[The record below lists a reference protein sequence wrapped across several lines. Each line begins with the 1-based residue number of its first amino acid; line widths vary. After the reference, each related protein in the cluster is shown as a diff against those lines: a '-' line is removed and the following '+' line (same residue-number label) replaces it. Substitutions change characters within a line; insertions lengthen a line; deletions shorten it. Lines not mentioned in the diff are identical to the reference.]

1 MKKLILMFSVL
12 VTVIAF
18 TACGSKQELV
28 GMDKIESLRTA
39 AENYESGCYIIR
51 NTDSGEIEQTFSFMY
66 DTDDTQIY
74 YCEGYDTDGY
84 YAEYS
89 NGKELFR
96 ERDGVGT
103 AVPSNDESY
112 VSYTRKKPHPYS
124 TGQLFFYINSY
135 VSTSEETTDND
146 GNTLYIYQYDTER
159 MNKKMNTALTEFATS
174 YAFDSDGN
182 FVYFRQANSGSNG
195 SYSYEITTESVN
207 DIASIENPI
216 KIGDQGTAD

>member
-1 MKKLILMFSVL
+1 MKKLILMLSVL
-12 VTVIAF
+12 VTVIAL

-28 GMDKIESLRTA
+28 GMDKIEALRAA
-39 AENYESGCYIIR
+39 AESYESACYIIR
-51 NTDSGEIEQTFSFMY
+51 NNVSGEIEQTFTFMY

-74 YCEGYDTDGY
+74 YCEGYDTNGY

-96 ERDGVGT
+96 ERDGAGT
-103 AVPSNDESY
+103 TVSSSDESY

-135 VSTSEETTDND
+135 VASAEETTDGD
-146 GNTLYIYQYDTER
+146 GNTLYIYRYDTER

-182 FVYFRQANSGSNG
+182 FVYFRQANSGSDG
-195 SYSYEITTESVN
+195 SYSYEITTENINS
-207 DIASIENPI
+207 ITSIENPI
-216 KIGDQGTAD
+216 KTDG